1 MYAWLPLGRR
11 FGPLIRLIAV
21 SLWAKR
27 SVTVKLSALL
37 KSSLNCGENGDEGLR
52 LEEML
57 WLCDF
62 CVTGMEAPFRIHLGI
77 HLGPSCRQFPNQLP
91 V

>member
-1 MYAWLPLGRR
+1 MVTSRQTVRPADQAHRCEPL
-11 FGPLIRLIAV
+11 
-21 SLWAKR
+21 
-27 SVTVKLSALL
+27 TEVKLSAMPE
-37 KSSLNCGENGDEGLR
+37 SSLDNGENGDQALG

-62 CVTGMEAPFRIHLGI
+62 CVTGMEGPFRIYLVV